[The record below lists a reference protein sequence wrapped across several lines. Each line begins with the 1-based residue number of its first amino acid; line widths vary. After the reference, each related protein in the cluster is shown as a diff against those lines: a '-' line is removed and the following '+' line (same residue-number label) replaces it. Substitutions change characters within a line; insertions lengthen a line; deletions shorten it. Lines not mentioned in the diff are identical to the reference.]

1 MTSNKTIVIES
12 EQLFLFKFRDGYI
25 VYGRLDADTG
35 CGRDVLE
42 GREPRPLSSA
52 DRRRRKGRMTEAKET
67 AMWFREHLDPSI
79 ERKDHASSSL

>member
-12 EQLFLFKFRDGYI
+12 EQLFLFKFRDGCI

-42 GREPRPLSSA
+42 GREPRRYPQLIV
-52 DRRRRKGRMTEAKET
+52 GG
-67 AMWFREHLDPSI
+67 
-79 ERKDHASSSL
+79 ERGA